1 MEKRHDDRK
10 KGPNNQS
17 ASAASDNKSG
27 RMNSAKITSIYTN
40 FDVLFIRGASY
51 VEHAEPIG
59 SRAANRTFQ

>member
-1 MEKRHDDRK
+1 MEKRRDDRK

-27 RMNSAKITSIYTN
+27 RMNSAQIASIYTN
-40 FDVLFIRGASY
+40 FDVLLISGASY
-51 VEHAEPIG
+51 MEHVEPIG